1 MAGWRDNL
9 RQGEFRG
16 AKFMWKDEFA
26 QGNGRRGPDHE
37 YPLRDT
43 PFAEDL
49 GRKSQSFTLNV
60 VTIGATEDA
69 DRKALI
75 AACNK
80 PGAGKLVHPLWGEQ
94 MVMCRGCNPRVSTR
108 ELGVT
113 FFVLTFS
120 DAGSQANAATV
131 SGNTAAQV
139 TAKAAAAQSAH
150 QGAFAGSFAPAASGG
165 PIALAAQADGTS
177 ILGAIGTVGRTIASD
192 ARAAFAVA
200 RQIASAAGALSTL
213 VAAPLQLAGTLC
225 GIVRSVAILTG
236 PPPGA
241 IRGALLG
248 TLDPS
253 DPSSAIPRAIIAQLD
268 DPVTGISNSDPDE
281 AAIAGIMRGL
291 TTLSTIDPSYV
302 LTPNA
307 PPPATLWQPPPQATA
322 SLQAQ
327 FDDRAAL
334 LALIRRCALAC
345 ACQVASARS
354 FPSYQDAIA
363 TRDDLASR
371 LDLEIFAATDEA
383 TFTALRELRNATLR
397 DITARA
403 GALPQL
409 VTLTPAATLPALV
422 LAYKLYDDP
431 AREAEIIARNDI
443 VDPAFVP
450 GGRPLLVLNA

>member
-1 MAGWRDNL
+1 
-9 RQGEFRG
+9 
-16 AKFMWKDEFA
+16 
-26 QGNGRRGPDHE
+26 
-37 YPLRDT
+37 
-43 PFAEDL
+43 
-49 GRKSQSFTLNV
+49 
-60 VTIGATEDA
+60 
-69 DRKALI
+69 
-75 AACNK
+75 
-80 PGAGKLVHPLWGEQ
+80 
-94 MVMCRGCNPRVSTR
+94 
-108 ELGVT
+108 
-113 FFVLTFS
+113 
-120 DAGSQANAATV
+120 
-131 SGNTAAQV
+131 
-139 TAKAAAAQSAH
+139 
-150 QGAFAGSFAPAASGG
+150 
-165 PIALAAQADGTS
+165 
-177 ILGAIGTVGRTIASD
+177 
-192 ARAAFAVA
+192 
-200 RQIASAAGALSTL
+200 
-213 VAAPLQLAGTLC
+213 
-225 GIVRSVAILTG
+225 
-236 PPPGA
+236 
-241 IRGALLG
+241 
-248 TLDPS
+248 
-253 DPSSAIPRAIIAQLD
+253 
-268 DPVTGISNSDPDE
+268 
-281 AAIAGIMRGL
+281 MRGL

-443 VDPAFVP
+443 IDPAFVP